1 MLIVGWAF
9 VDAWRLWKIETNE
22 YGNRFLAA
30 KWKLCV
36 QSLWGIF
43 FFGEKENGSRPWEK
57 MKTDNLKCKEKCSWK
72 RIGKTKA

>member
-1 MLIVGWAF
+1 MLIVGWACL
-9 VDAWRLWKIETNE
+9 AARRLWQIETNE

-43 FFGEKENGSRPWEK
+43 R
-57 MKTDNLKCKEKCSWK
+57 KEKQPMGAEGNRQFK
-72 RIGKTKA
+72 I

>member
-9 VDAWRLWKIETNE
+9 VDAWRLWQIETNE

-43 FFGEKENGSRPWEK
+43 FFWGEREWQSPMGEDENRQFK
-57 MKTDNLKCKEKCSWK
+57 M
-72 RIGKTKA
+72 